1 MSAEDSD
8 GRMSRLSKAYADF
21 ADHEAATRSPLYTE
35 ICRGVAGDA
44 VLLAKL
50 AALPPEKQ
58 QPNLLLAASKYL
70 FGTARDWAQFRDRAA
85 AHWEAVQLVIMAR
98 RTQTNEPARCATLLP
113 LLARLPQPL
122 ALLEVGASAGLC
134 LLPDKYAY
142 DYGEGRV
149 VRPTYDEARAPVFHC
164 IANDATPIPKR
175 NIDVAWRAGL
185 DLNPL
190 DAREDGDVRWLQA
203 LVWPGEGE
211 RARLLEEALTVARR
225 DPPRVVK
232 GDLRHDLAALAADAP
247 KDATLVVFHTAVLAY
262 VSNAADRTA
271 FVQIV
276 KQLGAQWV
284 SNESANLSHVPD
296 LTLRL
301 WGRFLLTLNSI
312 PQAYTDPHGAAM
324 DWLAEP
330 A

>member
-1 MSAEDSD
+1 
-8 GRMSRLSKAYADF
+8 
-21 ADHEAATRSPLYTE
+21 
-35 ICRGVAGDA
+35 
-44 VLLAKL
+44 
-50 AALPPEKQ
+50 
-58 QPNLLLAASKYL
+58 
-70 FGTARDWAQFRDRAA
+70 
-85 AHWEAVQLVIMAR
+85 MAR

-113 LLARLPQPL
+113 LLALLPQPL

-134 LLPDKYAY
+134 LLPDRYAF
-142 DYGEGRV
+142 DYGVGRIV
-149 VRPTYDEARAPVFHC
+149 GPTNGEVGAPLFHC
-164 IANDATPIPKR
+164 TVNDATPMPQE
-175 NIDVAWRAGL
+175 NVEVVWRAGL

-190 DAREDGDVRWLQA
+190 NMHDDGDVRWLQA

-232 GDLRHDLAALAADAP
+232 GDLRHDMAALAAEAP
-247 KDATLVVFHTAVLAY
+247 KGATLVVFHTAVLAY
-262 VSNAADRTA
+262 VREAADRAA
-271 FVQIV
+271 FAQTV
-276 KQLGAQWV
+276 KDLGAQWV

-301 WGRFLLTLNSI
+301 WGRFVLTLNGI